1 VNVGVVVIGRN
12 EGERLKRCLQS
23 VIGVAGPVVYVDSG
37 STDGSTES
45 ARALGATVVDL
56 NLSIPFSAARAR
68 NEGFN
73 HLLRISPELTY
84 VQFVDGDCE
93 IMPGWLSAAST
104 ALLDKPDFV
113 IVAGKLSERFP
124 EASIYNRLGE
134 LEWNFSGI
142 GEVAAVGGIFMIRR
156 QAFEDVGGF
165 DVTVSAGEEPELCQR
180 LRHEGWRVLRLDDD
194 MAWHDLGMTRF
205 GQWWWR
211 QVRSGYGGLD
221 VAQRFGL
228 ADFKRNIWRA
238 RFWSFWPA
246 LIFLFGGFADWMAG
260 GMSGLIAA
268 LLVFL
273 LWPAQFA
280 RIALNTWR
288 GGQPMRISL
297 AYAFFTMLSFWPQ
310 MLGQLRY
317 LMDRL
322 QSRAPRLIEYK
333 TAVQPSRQAGI
344 VNPDPARSRAP

>member
-1 VNVGVVVIGRN
+1 MSTGVVVIGRN

-23 VIGVAGPVVYVDSG
+23 VVGAVGLVVYVDSG
-37 STDGSTES
+37 STDGSTET
-45 ARALGATVVDL
+45 AHALGATVVELDM
-56 NLSIPFSAARAR
+56 SIPFSAARAR
-68 NEGFN
+68 NEGFKR
-73 HLLRISPELTY
+73 LIQMAPESAY
-84 VQFVDGDCE
+84 VQFVDSDCE
-93 IMPGWLSAAST
+93 IVPGWFAAASAA
-104 ALLDKPDFV
+104 LLVKPDMA

-134 LEWNFSGI
+134 LEWNFSGA

-156 QAFEDVGGF
+156 QAFENAGGF
-165 DVTVSAGEEPELCQR
+165 DATVTAGEEPELCQR
-180 LRHEGWRVLRLDDD
+180 LRHEGWRVLRLDVD

-205 GQWWWR
+205 GQWWRR

-228 ADFKRNIWRA
+228 VDFKRNIWRA

-246 LIFLFGGFADWMAG
+246 LIFLSGGLAAWIAG
-260 GMSGLIAA
+260 GLSGLLAA

-288 GGQPMRISL
+288 DGQPMHISFG
-297 AYAFFTMLSFWPQ
+297 YAFFTMLSFWPQ

-317 LMDRL
+317 LMDKL

-333 TAVQPSRQAGI
+333 AAGQPRNPVGV
-344 VNPDPARSRAP
+344 VNPDPARSRVP